1 MAYTRPTHREAV
13 TILMSAADLNIPVLE
28 TPRLILRGH
37 RLEDF
42 EAMVAI
48 WSDPVVRAHFHGR
61 PYSREDIWAQ
71 LLRNLGMWAAMGYGL
86 WAVEEKETG
95 AYIGAVGAA
104 EVRRDI
110 DLPLDG
116 MPEAGWTL
124 ATRVHGKGLATEA
137 TRAALAWTDV
147 RLGHPRMFCIVTPD
161 NVASIRV
168 AEKCCF
174 RPWRETTYKD
184 EPTLIF
190 LRDSQTSGSEGNPQ

>member
-1 MAYTRPTHREAV
+1 MIAT
-13 TILMSAADLNIPVLE
+13 DLNIPVLE

-37 RLEDF
+37 KLEDF
-42 EAMVAI
+42 DAMVAI
-48 WSDPVVRAHFHGR
+48 WSDPVVRRHFHGR
-61 PYSREDIWAQ
+61 PYTREDIWAQ
-71 LLRNLGMWAAMGYGL
+71 LVRHFGMWAAMGYGL
-86 WAVEEKETG
+86 LAVEEKETG
-95 AYIGAVGAA
+95 AYIGTVGAA

-137 TRAALAWTDV
+137 ARAALAWTDA

-168 AEKCCF
+168 AEKLGF
-174 RPWRETTYKD
+174 RRSGETTYKD

-190 LRDSQTSGSEGNPQ
+190 LREPQRA

>member
-1 MAYTRPTHREAV
+1 M
-13 TILMSAADLNIPVLE
+13 DLNIPVLE

-61 PYSREDIWAQ
+61 PHSREDIWAQ
-71 LLRNLGMWAAMGYGL
+71 LLRNLGMWAAVGYGL
-86 WAVEEKETG
+86 LAVEEKETG
-95 AYIGAVGAA
+95 TYIGAVGAA
-104 EVRRDI
+104 EVKRDI

-137 TRAALAWTDV
+137 TQAALAWTGAH
-147 RLGHPRMFCIVTPD
+147 LGHPRMFCIVTPD
-161 NVASIRV
+161 NFASIRV
-168 AEKCCF
+168 AEKCGF
-174 RPWRETTYKD
+174 RPWKETTYKD
-184 EPTLIF
+184 ERTLIF
-190 LRDSQTSGSEGNPQ
+190 LRELGR